1 MFPHQTGQEY
11 RMMTGTDIRIQRD
24 PLAIMQMT
32 EDQIKQSID
41 FHGTKVFTKY
51 LFPLKKRRLLYKGQR
66 QTSIVFKD
74 GFQHVVGIEAM
85 EKFKGKS
92 NDINPFSHLAPL
104 PALKDDHISIIGVHR
119 EGGSGKTALVTEVG
133 KKAEELDMF
142 DKVISITVSRTPNI
156 RDIQGKIA
164 DMLNMRLGEESEE
177 GRAQRLWLCLQ
188 EKK

>member
-1 MFPHQTGQEY
+1 MAY
-11 RMMTGTDIRIQRD
+11 S
-24 PLAIMQMT
+24 
-32 EDQIKQSID
+32 QIW
-41 FHGTKVFTKY
+41 
-51 LFPLKKRRLLYKGQR
+51 
-66 QTSIVFKD
+66 
-74 GFQHVVGIEAM
+74 E
-85 EKFKGKS
+85 
-92 NDINPFSHLAPL
+92 
-104 PALKDDHISIIGVHR
+104 ALKDDHISIIGVQG

-177 GRAQRLWLCLQ
+177 GRAQCLWLCLQ